1 MKKRVRSYTSRL
13 SDTSPDFDDLYY
25 EISRDWQHK
34 AEALQ
39 TRRWRALKHEIKGNA
54 Y

>member
-1 MKKRVRSYTSRL
+1 MKRIRVQGVPTKEASTA
-13 SDTSPDFDDLYY
+13 FDDLYY

-39 TRRWRALKHEIKGNA
+39 TRRWRALKHEIKGSI
-54 Y
+54 